1 MNQQANIRQVVKTL
15 VIRKSSELTRFQI
28 RHPENACALT
38 GISVSTSQSNPN
50 DNSVCGELE
59 LFIADRGD
67 LAFTEEL
74 RFDTNN
80 YRDILESTIGQPIAP
95 RTFGWSGTLFSF
107 FKTHYRITQAV
118 MEGLYLDLSKNQ
130 SDGRFNSYTIHLY
143 LEYELLKTS

>member
-1 MNQQANIRQVVKTL
+1 MSQQANIRHIVKTL

-38 GISVSTSQSNPN
+38 GISVNTSQSRPN
-50 DNSVCGELE
+50 DNSVCGQLE

-80 YRDILESTIGQPIAP
+80 YQDITENTINQSIVP

-107 FKTHYRITQAV
+107 FKTHYRINQAM
-118 MEGLYLDLSKNQ
+118 MEGIYLDLSTTAP
-130 SDGRFNSYTIHLY
+130 DGRFNSYTIQIY